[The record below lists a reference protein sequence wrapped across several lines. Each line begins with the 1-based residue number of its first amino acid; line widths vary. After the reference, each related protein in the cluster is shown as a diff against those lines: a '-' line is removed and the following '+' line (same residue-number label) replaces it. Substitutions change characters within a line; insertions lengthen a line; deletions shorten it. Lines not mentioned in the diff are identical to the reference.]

1 MIVWECVA
9 GTKTKE
15 QASSSPSLFLSPSRL
30 TIVSNICVCSS
41 SVFRDPVQVATGA
54 SLGGCAE
61 NHDDYDFL
69 GSLLTPVCYWSMGK
83 RGLDE
88 QA

>member
-1 MIVWECVA
+1 MFV
-9 GTKTKE
+9 
-15 QASSSPSLFLSPSRL
+15 SSPFRCYDEGTLPVQGDGSAF
-30 TIVSNICVCSS
+30 VSNICVCSS
-41 SVFRDPVQVATGA
+41 SVFRDPLQVATGA

-83 RGLDE
+83 RGPDGHT
-88 QA
+88 